1 MKYADEEQ
9 SFSAAALARR
19 QKYPSDID
27 SLLALHEE
35 AVVRAQ
41 EDALALLSLQKDFRQ
56 LRTETERLRSD
67 LQASRTEIQQ
77 LKAVLTKLR
86 RSASLRLGKA
96 ILAPIK
102 KVRPAAPVRSLT
114 HSAPQTE
121 ERRTLAQAPG
131 SSDPEGLGEQRMG
144 REIRLEELLSD
155 VRKEPSAANILR
167 AVAHYYYV
175 LGEIQAPAALIR
187 EHADALESL
196 DARGRRTTEAV
207 LGQERLWHSGPNIA
221 PRQPNAGYLVERGR
235 VMYCAHSTGHFNS
248 NGYSTRTAELVQGFL
263 NQGADVR
270 VVARPGYPWDVSV
283 DQPKPPVKRFTRE
296 VLGVEHVFTPGPS
309 WSDQPL
315 DRYWLEATDVYAREA
330 QRARVAAIHS
340 ASNHVTAL
348 PALLAARRLGVPFSY
363 EVRGL
368 WEITEASEKPGW
380 ENSERYQLAKR
391 LETLV
396 ASNADIVFAIT
407 EQVREEL
414 VLRGVQRDKIQLL
427 PNGVDTDRFTPMPAS
442 DKLRLDLGL
451 PIGVPVIGYAGSLVH
466 YEGLSDLLSA
476 AALLRDRDVDFHA
489 VIVGDGPEL
498 PQLVAHAKSLGL
510 GEQITFT
517 GRVKATDVP
526 DYVSIFDVMPC
537 PRLRLPVT
545 ELVSPLKPLEAM
557 AAGKAMVLTDL
568 APLREFAGADQERAL
583 LAEPADPESL
593 ADQLSKLL
601 SNKALREE
609 LGRRARLWVV
619 RSRQWGDIARTMS
632 ESFLPLLQGE
642 GTTLP
647 DHGDLKQISV
657 GLIADSFTTEG
668 LRPEVQL
675 NELRPGDWR
684 DQLERSPIDV
694 LLVESAWEG
703 LDGKWKQKV
712 GYYDEERFSDLR
724 GIVAFCNEQS
734 IPTLFWN
741 KEDPVHFNRF
751 KRTAEL
757 FDHVFTTDS
766 GCIARYSESSS
777 RNRTVASLPFYAQP
791 KLHNPLPTDYPYEHT
806 VAYAG
811 SYYGDRYP
819 ARSAE
824 LAAILSAAKPFGLA
838 IYDRQ
843 HLNEDSPYRFPSSL
857 GPFVRGGLPYLEMVK
872 AYKAHPVHVNVN
884 SVDASPTMFSRRVA
898 EIAASGSVVLSG
910 KGEGVTNVMAGLV
923 QTVANGEEAHAVLS
937 RWMKDETVRLRD
949 AWLGYRLIHRGH
961 TAAHRLA
968 YMLRC
973 AGMVVRAPEPARYA
987 VRLNAPSP
995 EALRP
1000 LAAQTIRPTV
1010 VITPGPYALEGSGL
1024 DFLSDSEATP
1034 AMLERLGIR
1043 WVGEMPGEGP
1053 DRTVFEDLLTAATYG
1068 EWSEIGMAVESN
1080 SQTAEG
1086 LVRYGTAAE
1095 GAARLV
1101 STVQHETTP
1110 GPGVV
1115 IRRHPLADPVTDP
1128 QPRFSVMQ
1136 ASQKTV
1142 LVAGH
1147 DLKFAGGIIK
1157 RLEADGHRVII
1168 DNWLGHNQHDEERSK
1183 ALLVEADVVFCE
1195 WTLGNA
1201 VWYSNNLLP
1210 HQRMVT
1216 RFHSQELFTPYAKNV
1231 RYDRVEK
1238 VIFVGKHIANI
1249 AIRDHGLPSHQA
1261 VVIPNPVNPA
1271 KDRTPRPDE
1280 SRFTLGMV
1288 GIVPAQKGFDRALDL
1303 LAQLR
1308 AGDKRYRLRIKGKR
1322 PEDYAWMNARP
1333 EEMAYYSAQYRR
1345 IEEDDLLLGAVSFD
1359 PYGDDMAQWYDG
1371 VGVVISVSEFESF
1384 HLTLADG
1391 AASGALP
1398 ASIAWP
1404 GADQIYPDMWLH
1416 ATIAELST
1424 YIQKHTESADTWRDM
1439 TSACRL
1445 WAEDMLSAEKVLPA
1459 ITDLILGHSDDAPQQ
1474 L

>member
-1 MKYADEEQ
+1 MKYEDEEQ

-35 AVVRAQ
+35 SVVRAQ
-41 EDALALLSLQKDFRQ
+41 EDALALLNLQRE
-56 LRTETERLRSD
+56 LRHLHAETERLRSD
-67 LQASRTEIQQ
+67 LKASRSEVQQ

-96 ILAPIK
+96 ILAPIR
-102 KVRPAAPVRSLT
+102 KVRPAGPVRSLK
-114 HSAPQTE
+114 HPAPQTE
-121 ERRTLAQAPG
+121 ERRTLEQAPV
-131 SSDPEGLGEQRMG
+131 SPDPEGSGEQRTE

-187 EHADALESL
+187 EHAAALESL

-207 LGQERLWHSGPNIA
+207 LGQERLWHSGPDIA

-270 VVARPGYPWDVSV
+270 VIARPGYPWDVPV
-283 DQPKPPVKRFTRE
+283 DQPKPPTTRFTRD

-315 DRYWLEATDVYAREA
+315 DRYWLEAADVYVREA
-330 QRARVAAIHS
+330 QRARAAAIHS

-380 ENSERYQLAKR
+380 ETSERYHLAKR

-396 ASNADIVFAIT
+396 ATNADIVFAIT

-414 VLRGVQRDKIQLL
+414 VLRGVQRDKIQVL

-451 PIGVPVIGYAGSLVH
+451 PVGVPVIGYAGSLVH

-498 PQLVAHAKSLGL
+498 PKLMAHAKSLGL

-517 GRVKATDVP
+517 GRVEATDVP
-526 DYVSIFDVMPC
+526 AYVSIFDVMPC

-632 ESFLPLLQGE
+632 ESFLPLLQGDQPE
-642 GTTLP
+642 LP
-647 DHGDLKQISV
+647 HQRNLKQISV
-657 GLIADSFTTEG
+657 GVIADSFTTEG
-668 LRPEVQL
+668 LRPEVHL
-675 NELRPGDWR
+675 TELLPGAWR
-684 DQLERSPIDV
+684 DQLTQSPIDV

-703 LDGKWKQKV
+703 VGGKWKQKV

-724 GIVAFCNEQS
+724 GIIAFCNEQS

-766 GCIARYSESSS
+766 GCIERYAESSS

-843 HLNEDSPYRFPSSL
+843 HLSEDSPYRFPPSL

-910 KGEGVTNVMAGLV
+910 KGEGVANVMAGLV

-937 RWMKDETVRLRD
+937 RWMKNETVRLRD

-973 AGMVVRAPEPARYA
+973 AGMVVRAPEPPRYA
-987 VRLNAPSP
+987 VRLSAPSP
-995 EALRP
+995 EALRL

-1010 VITPGPYALEGSGL
+1010 VIIPDPSAVEGSGL
-1024 DFLSDSEATP
+1024 DLLADSEATP
-1034 AMLERLGIR
+1034 VMLDRLGIR

-1068 EWSEIGMAVESN
+1068 EWSEIGSSAELGGG
-1080 SQTAEG
+1080 AGEG
-1086 LVRYGTAAE
+1086 LLRYGTAPV
-1095 GAARLV
+1095 GSPRLS
-1101 STVQHETTP
+1101 STGTGSKQINSSVVFRRY
-1110 GPGVV
+1110 PGVG
-1115 IRRHPLADPVTDP
+1115 RLHAA
-1128 QPRFSVMQ
+1128 QPRVSVRPR
-1136 ASQKTV
+1136 SNTNI
-1142 LVAGH
+1142 LIAGH
-1147 DLKFAGGIIK
+1147 DLKFASGII
-1157 RLEADGHRVII
+1157 RSLESQGHTVVL
-1168 DNWLGHNQHDEERSK
+1168 DSWQGHNQHDEELSRQKLSQ
-1183 ALLVEADVVFCE
+1183 ADVVFTE

-1201 VWYSNNLLP
+1201 VWYSKNLHE
-1210 HQRMVT
+1210 HQRLVS
-1216 RFHSQELFTPYAKNV
+1216 RFHSQELFTDYPKMIDT
-1231 RYDRVEK
+1231 DRVEK
-1238 VIFVGKHIANI
+1238 FIFVGEHVKNVALRNF
-1249 AIRDHGLPSHQA
+1249 GLPPVKS
-1261 VVIPNPVNPA
+1261 VILPNPVEA
-1271 KDRTPRPDE
+1271 LELARPKADDA
-1280 SRFTLGMV
+1280 RFTLGLV
-1288 GIVPAQKGFDRALDL
+1288 GIVPAQKGLGRALDL
-1303 LAQLR
+1303 LAALR
-1308 AGDKRYRLRIKGKR
+1308 AVDPRYRLRIKGKR
-1322 PEDYAWMNARP
+1322 PEDYAWMSARP
-1333 EEMAYYSAQYRR
+1333 DEMSYYESQYRR
-1345 IEEDDLLLGAVSFD
+1345 IEADALLRGAVTFD
-1359 PYGDDMAQWYDG
+1359 GHGPDMSCWYRDI
-1371 VGVVISVSEFESF
+1371 GVVLSVSDFESF
-1384 HLTLADG
+1384 HMTLADG
-1391 AASGALP
+1391 GASGAVPVSL
-1398 ASIAWP
+1398 AWP
-1404 GADQIYPDMWLH
+1404 GADQIYPSSWLFASVPEMVAYILTTTRTPQEWKRQGSDARSWVRAH
-1416 ATIAELST
+1416 LS
-1424 YIQKHTESADTWRDM
+1424 SDVVMPAL
-1439 TSACRL
+1439 TS
-1445 WAEDMLSAEKVLPA
+1445 
-1459 ITDLILGHSDDAPQQ
+1459 LILGDYQA
-1474 L
+1474 